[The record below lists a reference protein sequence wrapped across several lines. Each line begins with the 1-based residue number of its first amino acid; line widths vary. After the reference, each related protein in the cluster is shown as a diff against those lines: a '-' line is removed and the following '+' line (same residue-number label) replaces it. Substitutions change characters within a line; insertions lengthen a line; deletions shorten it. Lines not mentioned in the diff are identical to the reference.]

1 MYKPTLSVILM
12 PLTAPGVHT
21 SVLVLPLTPK
31 MRYKTEF
38 LWALAAVLLVAQ
50 DAVGQATVTSTR
62 AIALPTAR
70 PSNAFE
76 VPANFPS
83 VGFETAFLPGY
94 NNSFSDK
101 LVASLASRMAA
112 PPIIRIGGTSG

>member
-1 MYKPTLSVILM
+1 ML
-12 PLTAPGVHT
+12 
-21 SVLVLPLTPK
+21 LVLLLATTMWP
-31 MRYKTEF
+31 RTEIF
-38 LWALAAVLLVAQ
+38 WALAVVLLAAQ
-50 DAVGQATVTSTR
+50 DATGQATVTSTQT
-62 AIALPTAR
+62 IALPTTR

-76 VPANFPS
+76 VPADFPS

-112 PPIIRIGGTSG
+112 PPVIRIGGTSG